1 MRKIIGMVMMLVVIG
16 ACTQIDCPVEN
27 RVYTLY
33 DLLKEDGTTDTLNVD
48 TLYISTKKED
58 GTLDT
63 LVRQAVGITYY
74 ELAISYDRPQDEF
87 YYALHD
93 TLGNVYKDTVRVS
106 KEDTPHFESV
116 DCQPTFFHKITDVTT
131 THHIIEDIEI
141 NNPTVNYNATE
152 EHFHIYFKAR
162 Y

>member
-1 MRKIIGMVMMLVVIG
+1 MMLIVIG

-27 RVYTLY
+27 RVYTVY
-33 DLLKEDGTTDTLNVD
+33 DLLKEDGTTDTLKVD
-48 TLYISTKKED
+48 TLTISTKRAD

-63 LVRQAVGITYY
+63 LLSSAVGITWY
-74 ELAISYDRPQDEF
+74 ELAISYTQPEDEF
-87 YYALHD
+87 YYILHD
-93 TLGNVYKDTVRVS
+93 TLGNVYKDTVRIK
-106 KEDTPHFESV
+106 KENYQHFESV
-116 DCQPTFFHKITDVTT
+116 DCQPAYFHKLTEVQT

-141 NNPTVNYNATE
+141 NNSTVNYNATE